1 MCRQN
6 YRYKAQTAGAW
17 VEVDSAESQ
26 PASSA
31 DTDLSY
37 WAELGMCY
45 QPEWF
50 PLGGT
55 LPSGSQ

>member
-6 YRYKAQTAGAW
+6 YRYGAQPAGAW
-17 VEVDSAESQ
+17 IDSNPTEEK
-26 PASSA
+26 PEASPDA
-31 DTDLSY
+31 DLSY
-37 WAELGMCY
+37 WSELGMCY

-55 LPSGSQ
+55 LPCGT

>member
-1 MCRQN
+1 MCRQSYSN
-6 YRYKAQTAGAW
+6 NVHPAGAW
-17 VEVDSAESQ
+17 VDSNSTEDN
-26 PASSA
+26 PAASR

-37 WAELGMCY
+37 WSELGMCY

-55 LPSGSQ
+55 LPSGK